1 MSNNA
6 PDYEDNLV
14 FPPQEIKS
22 QDDIKH
28 QDTRSSD
35 VLIKAVEK
43 CVKLE
48 KQLKIAIEALSK
60 YADIH
65 NWDFIDGDDDV
76 KGCSFWDM
84 SENGCEEACVALS
97 KIKELNNGKNIYF
110 NKNPPNFFI

>member
-43 CVKLE
+43 CEKLE
-48 KQLKIAIEALSK
+48 KQLKIAVEIL
-60 YADIH
+60 
-65 NWDFIDGDDDV
+65 DV
-76 KGCSFWDM
+76 ISTHTCFWDEDTKEQVSM
-84 SENGCEEACVALS
+84 VYAWSSKALEQ
-97 KIKELNNGKNIYF
+97 IKELDE
-110 NKNPPNFFI
+110 